1 MNETTV
7 KGTIT
12 NFDWGNPQYVRMSF
26 NVNDNGKIEHW
37 DAGGPSP
44 SRMQGTGWTKD
55 TLKPGDQITAV
66 GHKIKDGTNKLRLD
80 KVVLANGKSLV
91 CYAAPGSA
99 NPRTGSSVIYGQARP
114 AWMPGTRP
122 AYRFCAPLLVLD
134 KI

>member
-1 MNETTV
+1 MRNKVLALGILAAALLLGSGTAFAHHAWNGYDMSNLTTV

-12 NFDWGNPQYVRMSF
+12 NFDWANPHVWMSF
-26 NVNDNGKIEHW
+26 DVNDNGKVAHW

-44 SRMQGTGWTKD
+44 SRMQGTGWSKD

-91 CYAAPGSA
+91 CYAAPGA
-99 NPRTGSSVIYGQARP
+99 
-114 AWMPGTRP
+114 
-122 AYRFCAPLLVLD
+122 
-134 KI
+134 